1 MKVGIP
7 TPLRSYTGGSAEV
20 EASGGTLDDLTR
32 DLDRRYPGVRFRF
45 IDEQER
51 IRPHIKVFVNA
62 EQVKDL
68 RTRLAPAD
76 DVAIIQA
83 FSGG

>member
-7 TPLRSYTGGSAEV
+7 TPLRSYTGGRAEV
-20 EASGGTLDDLTR
+20 EASGGTLDELTR
-32 DLDRRYPGVRFRF
+32 DLDRRYPGIRFRF

-51 IRPHIKVFVNA
+51 IRPHMKAFVNSV
-62 EQVKDL
+62 QVKDL
-68 RTRLAPAD
+68 SARLAPTD
-76 DVAIIQA
+76 DVALIQA

>member
-7 TPLRSYTGGSAEV
+7 TPLRSYTAGRAEA
-20 EASGGTLDDLTR
+20 EASGGTLDELTR
-32 DLDRRYPGVRFRF
+32 DLDRRYPGIRFRF
-45 IDEQER
+45 IDEQGR

-68 RTRLAPAD
+68 GTTLAAD
-76 DVAIIQA
+76 DEVAIIQA

>member
-7 TPLRSYTGGSAEV
+7 TPLRSYTRERAEV
-20 EASGGTLDDLTR
+20 EASGVTLDELTR
-32 DLDRRYPGVRFRF
+32 DLDRRYPGLRFRF

-68 RTRLAPAD
+68 RTRLAPTD
-76 DVAIIQA
+76 DIAIIQA